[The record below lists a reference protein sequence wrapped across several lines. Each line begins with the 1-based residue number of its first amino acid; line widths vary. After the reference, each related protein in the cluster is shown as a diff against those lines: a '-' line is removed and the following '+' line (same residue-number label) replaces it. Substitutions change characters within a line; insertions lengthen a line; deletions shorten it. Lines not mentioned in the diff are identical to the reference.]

1 MPKQFA
7 SMFAALLLSLSGGFV
22 LYQRSFPSSNRSH
35 SPLTE
40 PDRTSSSIISITPF
54 TVSRPTSS
62 LSIAALEERV
72 HAQINQYRADR
83 NLPPLQLDA
92 KISAEARS
100 HSQKMARRG
109 EVSQDG
115 FKKRMQAIAREIPY
129 RSVVENIAYNSGYAD
144 PAQGAVESWI
154 NSKGHRENLTGDFDK
169 TGIGI
174 AKNDWGE
181 YYFTQIS
188 IKRPSSIAVGV
199 LEKQVHAQ
207 VNQYRAS
214 RNLPPLKLDAIIS
227 EEARKHSQQMM
238 KRGEISHDGF
248 ESRVKAIGRWIPYG
262 AASENVASNSGYDDP
277 ATMVVKGWIN
287 SPGHHKNMIGDFDRT
302 GIGIVQ
308 NDRGEY
314 YYTQVFI
321 KGR

>member
-1 MPKQFA
+1 MPKPFT
-7 SMFAALLLSLSGGFV
+7 SLFAALILSLSGGLI
-22 LYQRSFPSSNRSH
+22 LYLRSFPSSNRSH

-54 TVSRPTSS
+54 TVSRPTS

-83 NLPPLQLDA
+83 NLPPLKLDA
-92 KISAEARS
+92 KISAEARN

-109 EVSQDG
+109 KVSQDG
-115 FKKRMQAIAREIPY
+115 FKQRVQAIAREIPY

-154 NSKGHRENLTGDFDK
+154 NSRGHRENMTGDFDL

-174 AKNDWGE
+174 AKNDRGE

-199 LEKQVHAQ
+199 LEERVHAQ
-207 VNQYRAS
+207 VNRYRAS

-227 EEARKHSQQMM
+227 EEARKHSQKMM
-238 KRGEISHDGF
+238 RRGEISHDGF
-248 ESRVKAIGRWIPYG
+248 AGRVKAIGRRISYR
-262 AASENVASNSGYDDP
+262 AAAENVASNYGYDDP
-277 ATMVVKGWIN
+277 ATMAVKGWIK
-287 SPGHHKNMIGDFDRT
+287 SPGHHKNMVGDFDLT
-302 GIGIVQ
+302 GIAIVQ
-308 NDRGEY
+308 SDRGEY

-321 KGR
+321 KSR